1 LIDTATKLR
10 KAIEQKNFAASSS
23 ILKQVL
29 LSGKASKISEHFK
42 ETDIETS
49 HNTLELRD
57 HVLQFLGLW
66 DLYFAIQVSSFNLLS
81 IIQVNGSESDIGI
94 ATMNFIRGLVD
105 RNDERLDQSGIDI
118 GRLSKSQYA
127 VILPQILTTRSE
139 ELEHCIIQVRDGISP
154 KYCIANLMKTY
165 YGKKIVTAALSEK
178 QLDVAVGKSVFNKI
192 SESLS
197 SAGLDVSSMLHIVT
211 EKQWDDLLCKIK
223 ESHPSEIKSRELRLL
238 NRVKLARAE
247 IFLNSF
253 RKQVAAL
260 DTILSAKTQ
269 ICNDVLML
277 IAADRE
283 NAMRRRAINAL
294 GQSGN
299 SVTMEF
305 LSNLLNDRD
314 DGTRT
319 EAIRAYSI
327 LASES
332 KWSGVQQKPSS
343 PSRKT
348 PLLDIAKINR
358 VLNTLLAK
366 NMPTDIIED
375 TLTAVASQG
384 GKQACDILGRL
395 LAKHQ
400 SQVRMAV
407 VKASRLLELEDAAR
421 IIRIALNDEDPAIV
435 SLAEKEIDTRWPDSV
450 W

>member
-1 LIDTATKLR
+1 MIDIATQLQ
-10 KAIEQKNFAASSS
+10 KAIEQKNFVESNS
-23 ILKQVL
+23 ILKQAL
-29 LSGKASKISEHFK
+29 LSGKISKISEHF
-42 ETDIETS
+42 EETS
-49 HNTLELRD
+49 IEAPHNTLELRD

-66 DLYFAIQVSSFNLLS
+66 DLYFAVQIPSLDLLS
-81 IIQVNGSESDIGI
+81 IIQESESNSDIGT
-94 ATMNFIRGLVD
+94 ATMDFIRGLVEE
-105 RNDERLDQSGIDI
+105 NDERLDQSGIYI
-118 GRLSKSQYA
+118 ERLSKSQYA

-139 ELEHCIIQVRDGISP
+139 ELEHCSIPFRDEVTP
-154 KYCIANLMKTY
+154 KYCIANLMNTY

-178 QLDVAVGKSVFNKI
+178 QLDVVVGRSVFNKI

-197 SAGLDVSSMLHIVT
+197 SAGLDVSLMLHTAT
-211 EKQWDDLLCKIK
+211 EKEWDELLCKIR
-223 ESHPSEIKSRELRLL
+223 ESHPSETISRELRLL
-238 NRVKLARAE
+238 NRVKLARTE
-247 IFLNSF
+247 IFLDSF

-294 GQSGN
+294 GQTGN
-299 SVTMEF
+299 SITMEF
-305 LSNLLNDRD
+305 LSNLLNDSD
-314 DGTRT
+314 EGART

-343 PSRKT
+343 PTRKT

-384 GKQACDILGRL
+384 GTHACSILEHL
-395 LAKHQ
+395 LTKPQ
-400 SQVRMAV
+400 PQVRMAV

-421 IIRIALNDEDPAIV
+421 IIRIALNDEDSAIV
-435 SLAEKEIDTRWPDSV
+435 TLAEKEIDTRWPDNV